1 MSNRRALAALLI
13 AGVCLICVWRLAMAT
28 DLVGGNFVGGS
39 FGDELPTDTPTQT
52 PTVTP
57 TQTPTPTPFGCGV
70 CDGSDC
76 TTNPSCVNLNS
87 DQGSDFIAACEAQGA
102 NCEHVTSGV
111 GATCESGCGGI
122 FGTPSPTHTP
132 TETPTQTQTPTPN
145 CGTSP
150 FVVTLTTDTACSG
163 NCTAGELRWAITC
176 ANAGAG
182 GDSITFN
189 VAGAGPHTITLG
201 TILPMV
207 TADNTTIDGTTQAGT
222 VCTSGSIAPMV
233 VLDANHVAWPESGG
247 IIRMDADGATVKG
260 LRLTG
265 NDVVDAVERSGL
277 TVGSLITPR
286 TGIVID
292 CIEADHNATYGI
304 SLAGTPGATVTN
316 CSLHDNG
323 SGMLVEA
330 TTGATTTIGPG
341 NIIEVGT
348 SEFGAGINVGNSS
361 SIEITGNTFLPLT
374 PHEKKD
380 IVLQADVS
388 LSSITLNTLCASS
401 NITDV
406 SGDNTISDNT
416 FVCPTPTPIPPR
428 CCQVVD
434 GVAAGHPGN
443 TCIDEAWLAINGG
456 GLTIAFFGGCDGLAA
471 AIGTTATADFPVSCD
486 PEADLGG
493 TCRAAATETPTQT
506 PTVTPT
512 PPASRRHVV
521 RRYGNRYR

>member
-1 MSNRRALAALLI
+1 
-13 AGVCLICVWRLAMAT
+13 
-28 DLVGGNFVGGS
+28 
-39 FGDELPTDTPTQT
+39 
-52 PTVTP
+52 
-57 TQTPTPTPFGCGV
+57 
-70 CDGSDC
+70 
-76 TTNPSCVNLNS
+76 
-87 DQGSDFIAACEAQGA
+87 
-102 NCEHVTSGV
+102 
-111 GATCESGCGGI
+111 
-122 FGTPSPTHTP
+122 
-132 TETPTQTQTPTPN
+132 
-145 CGTSP
+145 
-150 FVVTLTTDTACSG
+150 
-163 NCTAGELRWAITC
+163 
-176 ANAGAG
+176 
-182 GDSITFN
+182 
-189 VAGAGPHTITLG
+189 
-201 TILPMV
+201 V

-304 SLAGTPGATVTN
+304 SLAGAPGATVTN

-348 SEFGAGINVGNSS
+348 SEFGTGINVGNSS

-374 PHEKKD
+374 PHEKRD
-380 IVLQADVS
+380 ILLQANVS
-388 LSSITLNTLCASS
+388 LSSVTLNTLCASS
-401 NITDV
+401 NIADV

-512 PPASRRHVV
+512 QTPTVTPTPPASRRHVV